1 MQALTEAINTSLRK
15 VTDDLKPLDQADGI
29 ALDYVP
35 EHFVIDP
42 DTVLSKLERINVH
55 KAPGPDGIPNG
66 FCEIMRP
73 LYTSRFVQYLMH
85 PFEMVVCRLRCGR
98 WLMCW
103 QWQRSIHQCQLIM
116 ISGQY
121 L

>member
-1 MQALTEAINTSLRK
+1 MQALAEAVNTSLKK
-15 VTDDLKPLDQADGI
+15 VTDDLKPLDPADGI

-35 EHFVIDP
+35 EQFVIDP

-55 KAPGPDGIPNG
+55 KAPGPDEIPNS

-73 LYTSRFVQYLMH
+73 LYMSRFVKYLTH
-85 PFEMVVCRLRCGR
+85 SFEMVVCLRRGR

-103 QWQRSIHQCQLIM
+103 QWQSP
-116 ISGQY
+116 STTVS
-121 L
+121 